1 MKLGILGGGLTGL
14 TIGYLLK
21 EQNIDFE
28 ILEKN
33 NECGGLCRTIQE
45 DGFTFDI
52 AGGHIIFSK
61 DKEILNF
68 KLDILGDNK
77 VRSKRNTKILY
88 KDVFVKYPFENGL
101 SGLSKEDNFE
111 CLNGF
116 VRTINQKCD
125 NPKNFNEWIY
135 QTFGKGIAEKYMIPY
150 NEKIWNFKTEDMA
163 TFWVDGRIPKPP
175 SEDIIKSS
183 LGIETEGYTH
193 QSHFYYPKHG
203 GIQALTNLIEEK
215 IKDNITKEFGIT
227 SIKKEGS
234 KWVVYRDNEK
244 KVFDRIVSTMP
255 VIDLVKLLDEVPEEI
270 INTINN
276 LKYNSLITVM
286 LGVDTDKLNDLHWLY
301 IPDKNVLPHRLVFP
315 KNNTPTTT
323 PDGKS
328 SIVAEITFNEG
339 DNISKMTDEEIVE
352 KVIADL
358 DDKKIIDKNLVCYK
372 KIMRLKYAYV
382 VYDLEYEKN
391 IIKIHK
397 FFEGLG
403 IDLCGR
409 FSEYRYI
416 NMDAC
421 MRSAMNYV
429 KSNNYTQ

>member
-1 MKLGILGGGLTGL
+1 MNIGILGGGLTGL

-21 EQNIDFE
+21 KQNIDFE
-28 ILEKN
+28 LLEKN

-52 AGGHIIFSK
+52 AGGHIIFSR
-61 DKEILNF
+61 DKEILEFMLNS
-68 KLDILGDNK
+68 LDDNIVK
-77 VRSKRNTKILY
+77 IKRNTKILY
-88 KDVFVKYPFENGL
+88 KDYFVKYPFENGL
-101 SGLSKEDNFE
+101 SNLPKEENFE
-111 CLNGF
+111 CLNEF
-116 VRTINQKCD
+116 VKTLNQKYD
-125 NPKNFNEWIY
+125 TPKNFNEWIY

-150 NEKIWNFKTEDMA
+150 NEKIWNFKTENMA

-193 QSHFYYPKHG
+193 QSYFYYPKHG
-203 GIQALTNLIEEK
+203 GIQALTNSIEEK
-215 IKDNITKEFGIT
+215 IKDNITKEFAIT
-227 SIKKEGS
+227 SIKKEDD
-234 KWVVYRDNEK
+234 KWVVYGNEK
-244 KVFDRIVSTMP
+244 KVFDQIVSTIP

-270 INTINN
+270 INAVNN

-286 LGVDTDKLNDLHWLY
+286 LGVNTDKLNDLHWLY

-315 KNNTPTTT
+315 KNNTQNTT
-323 PDGKS
+323 PEGKS
-328 SIVAEITFNEG
+328 SVVAEITFNEG
-339 DNISKMTDEEIVE
+339 DNISRMTDEEIVK
-352 KVIADL
+352 KVIDDL
-358 DDKKIIDKNLVCYK
+358 DRKKIIDKNLVCYQ
-372 KIMRLKYAYV
+372 KIIRLKYAYV

-403 IDLCGR
+403 IDLRGR
-409 FSEYRYI
+409 FSEYKYL

-421 MRSAMNYV
+421 IKSAMNYV
-429 KSNNYTQ
+429 KNNKFV

>member
-255 VIDLVKLLDEVPEEI
+255 VIDLVKLLHEVPEEI

>member
-1 MKLGILGGGLTGL
+1 MGLGILGGGLTGL

-21 EQNIDFE
+21 KQNLDFE

-61 DKEILNF
+61 DKGILNF

-77 VRSKRNTKILY
+77 VRSKRNTKIFY
-88 KDVFVKYPFENGL
+88 KDRFVKYPFENGL
-101 SGLSKEDNFE
+101 SGLPKEDNFE

-116 VRTINQKCD
+116 IKTLNRKYNT
-125 NPKNFNEWIY
+125 PKNFNEWIY

-150 NEKIWNFKTEDMA
+150 NEKIWNFKTENMA

-193 QSHFYYPKHG
+193 QSYFHYPKQG
-203 GIQALTNLIEEK
+203 GIQALIHPLEEK
-215 IKDNITKEFGIT
+215 IKDKITKEFRIT
-227 SIKKEGS
+227 SIKKEEG
-234 KWVVYRDNEK
+234 KWVVYGNNEK
-244 KVFDRIVSTMP
+244 KVFDQIVSTMP
-255 VIDLVKLLDEVPEEI
+255 LIDLVNLLDEVPEEI
-270 INTINN
+270 INAINK

-286 LGVDTDKLNDLHWLY
+286 LGLDTDKLNDLHWLY
-301 IPDKNVLPHRLVFP
+301 IPNRNVLPHRIVFP
-315 KNNTPTTT
+315 KNNSFYMTPE
-323 PDGKS
+323 GKS
-328 SIVAEITFNEG
+328 SVVAEITFNDG
-339 DNISKMTDEEIVE
+339 DNISRMKDDEIIK
-352 KVIADL
+352 KVIDDL
-358 DDKKIIDKNLVCYK
+358 DDKKIIDKNLVCYR
-372 KIMRLKYAYV
+372 KIIRLKYAYV

-409 FSEYRYI
+409 FSEYKYL

-421 MRSAMNYV
+421 IKSARDYV
-429 KSNNYTQ
+429 KNNNFIQ

>member
-1 MKLGILGGGLTGL
+1 MKVGILGGGLTGL

-21 EQNIDFE
+21 KQNLDFE

-33 NECGGLCRTIQE
+33 NECGGLCRTMQE
-45 DGFTFDI
+45 CGFTFDI

-61 DKEILNF
+61 DKEVLNF

-116 VRTINQKCD
+116 VKTINQKYD
-125 NPKNFNEWIY
+125 IPKNFNEWIY
-135 QTFGKGIAEKYMIPY
+135 QTFGNGIAEKYMIPY
-150 NEKIWNFKTEDMA
+150 NEKIWNFKTENMA

-183 LGIETEGYTH
+183 LGIETEGYIH
-193 QSHFYYPKHG
+193 QSHFYYPKQG
-203 GIQALTNLIEEK
+203 GIQALTDSIEDK
-215 IKDNITKEFGIT
+215 IKDNITKEFRIT
-227 SIKKEGS
+227 SIKKEAG
-234 KWVVYRDNEK
+234 KWAVYGNNEK
-244 KVFDRIVSTMP
+244 KIFDQIVSTIP
-255 VIDLVKLLDEVPEEI
+255 VIDLIKLLDEVPEEI
-270 INTINN
+270 MNAINN

-315 KNNTPTTT
+315 KNNTPNTT
-323 PDGKS
+323 PEGKS

-339 DNISKMTDEEIVE
+339 DDISRMTDEEIVK

-358 DDKKIIDKNLVCYK
+358 DEKKIIDKNLVCYQK
-372 KIMRLKYAYV
+372 LIRLKYAYV

-397 FFEGLG
+397 FFEEKG

-421 MRSAMNYV
+421 IRSAMNYV
-429 KSNNYTQ
+429 ESNNFTQ